1 MFVANDVKQYV
12 YNMLDSGVDKQA
24 DLKQILQLFIYFVT
38 VCRFRS
44 HCKNELLKRTFTD
57 YSTKS

>member
-1 MFVANDVKQYV
+1 MSVDNDVKQYV

-24 DLKQILQLFIYFVT
+24 GLKQILQLFIYFVT
-38 VCRFRS
+38 VCCFRS
-44 HCKNELLKRTFTD
+44 HCKNELLKRTFPD